1 MFLDCHLKPCFPV
14 ESMFLFSSFFSFEWM
29 GSVDSL
35 LESFPFPIFECSVG
49 FWFGVALFCYY
60 VSPFVCL
67 LTLA

>member
-14 ESMFLFSSFFSFEWM
+14 ESMFLFSSFFSFGWM

-35 LESFPFPIFECSVG
+35 LESFPFPIFECSGG
-49 FWFGVALFCYY
+49 FWIGVALFGCY
-60 VSPFVCL
+60 VNPFVCL

>member
-14 ESMFLFSSFFSFEWM
+14 ESMFLFSSFLSFGGM

-49 FWFGVALFCYY
+49 FWIGVALFGCY
-60 VSPFVCL
+60 VNPFFRL